1 MSDTCNVLLA
11 EDDLRLARFTVE
23 YLEQHGMTVTHVAD
37 GDVALFEAFRTPF
50 DVVVLDWMLPL
61 KNGLEVCRRLRER
74 SDVPIVMITART
86 TETDKVLGL
95 EIGADDYLTK
105 PFSPRE
111 LVARI
116 QAVVR
121 RARGR
126 AGPPSGS
133 IKVGSITLFPSSR
146 RVTRGTTEIK
156 LTTTEY
162 DLLLALAKRPGRVLS
177 REQLLEL
184 VRRSADEVF
193 DRAVDVHVSRLRQ
206 KLTTDDESGSPVKT
220 VRGVGYMLAGEEEA

>member
-37 GDVALFEAFRTPF
+37 GDVALFEAFRRPF

-121 RARGR
+121 RASGR

-206 KLTTDDESGSPVKT
+206 KLTAGDDSSSPVKT
-220 VRGVGYMLAGEEEA
+220 VRGVGYMLAGDEEA